1 MSKNSKKSS
10 PGVSSLASKVLR
22 DSQSSAIAK
31 SLAASVISQA
41 DPDKQTGA
49 GMEAKASQALQDKR
63 SSETT
68 RTLAA
73 SVVSQSSNDR

>member
-10 PGVSSLASKVLR
+10 PRVSSLASKVLR
-22 DSQSSAIAK
+22 DKESSAIAK

-41 DPDKQTGA
+41 GSDKQSGA
-49 GMEAKASQALQDKR
+49 KMETKASQALQDKR
-63 SSETT
+63 LSKTT

-73 SVVSQSSNDR
+73 SVVSQSSNER